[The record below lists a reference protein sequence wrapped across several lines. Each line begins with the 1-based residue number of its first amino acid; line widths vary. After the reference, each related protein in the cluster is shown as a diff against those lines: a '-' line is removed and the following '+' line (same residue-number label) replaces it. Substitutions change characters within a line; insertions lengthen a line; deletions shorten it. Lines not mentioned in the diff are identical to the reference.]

1 MLSSLRNSE
10 VIDTIVQRI
19 FAITFASFNRATN
32 ILRIR
37 NDNLLK
43 SNNLYFKHRGKIYPE
58 YFYDVKLHMI
68 PKLNEEL
75 REEMD
80 SLLVDHIELIN
91 FTIPYVKA
99 YITSVVL
106 ASKNFLDIKL
116 LLDPCLHDYLEKTVV
131 NDLSRATVT
140 EATISLINTNHSKA
154 ITFVKE
160 QRAMDLILGGY

>member
-10 VIDTIVQRI
+10 IIDNLISRI
-19 FAITFASFNRATN
+19 FDSSFASFNRSTTS
-32 ILRIR
+32 LRIR

-43 SNNLYFKHRGKIYPE
+43 SNNMYFKYRGKIYPE
-58 YFYDVKLHMI
+58 YFYDVKLHKI
-68 PKLNEEL
+68 PKLNIEL
-75 REEMD
+75 HEEME
-80 SLLVDHIELIN
+80 SLLVDHNELVN
-91 FTIPYVKA
+91 FTVPYVKA
-99 YITSVVL
+99 YITSVVM

-160 QRAMDLILGGY
+160 QRALDLILGGY

>member
-10 VIDTIVQRI
+10 IIDTLIQRI
-19 FAITFASFNRATN
+19 FCNTISSFNRSIN

-43 SNNLYFKHRGKIYPE
+43 SNNLYFKYKGEVYPE
-58 YFYDVKLHMI
+58 YFHDVRLYSI
-68 PKLNEEL
+68 PKLNKEL
-75 REEMD
+75 HGEME
-80 SLLVDHIELIN
+80 SLLIDHNELIN

-106 ASKNFLDIKL
+106 ASKSFEDIKL

-131 NDLSRATVT
+131 NGLSRATVT
-140 EATISLINTNHSKA
+140 EDTINSINTNHSKA

-160 QRAMDLILGGY
+160 QRAMDLIQGGY

>member
-10 VIDTIVQRI
+10 IIDTLIQRI
-19 FAITFASFNRATN
+19 FAITLATFNRTVTN
-32 ILRIR
+32 LRIK

-43 SNNLYFKHRGKIYPE
+43 SNNSYFRYKGEVYPE
-58 YFYDVKLHMI
+58 HFYEVQLYKI
-68 PKLNEEL
+68 PKLSKEL
-75 REEMD
+75 HGEME
-80 SLLVDHIELIN
+80 SLLVDHNELIN

-99 YITSVVL
+99 YVTSVVM

-160 QRAMDLILGGY
+160 QRALDLILGGY